1 MFFAEW
7 GHIFVLSSFAAA
19 LFLGGWRLPGV
30 EPSAQ
35 LSTLRLQVLGAV
47 LFQVKCWLVVFTVLW
62 IRWVLPRVR
71 VDQLMSVCWRFF
83 MPLALATLVLTV
95 LWVSGLQIPV
105 VRSLQETL
113 SLIVFAL
120 SMFAV
125 GYFLRRVLVNL
136 RSTSAQVNVNPWL

>member
-1 MFFAEW
+1 LCYRALPQRCFSVV
-7 GHIFVLSSFAAA
+7 GVCRGSSRARNCPRYSF
-19 LFLGGWRLPGV
+19 
-30 EPSAQ
+30 
-35 LSTLRLQVLGAV
+35 
-47 LFQVKCWLVVFTVLW
+47 KCSVLW

-95 LWVSGLQIPV
+95 LWVSGLQSPV

-113 SLIVFAL
+113 SLIMFAL
-120 SMFAV
+120 SVFAV

>member
-1 MFFAEW
+1 
-7 GHIFVLSSFAAA
+7 
-19 LFLGGWRLPGV
+19 
-30 EPSAQ
+30 
-35 LSTLRLQVLGAV
+35 
-47 LFQVKCWLVVFTVLW
+47 
-62 IRWVLPRVR
+62 LPRVR

-95 LWVSGLQIPV
+95 LWVSGLQSPV

-113 SLIVFAL
+113 SLIMFAL
-120 SMFAV
+120 SVFAV